1 MSKKYKKSRKLA
13 NLYKLFELVDDH
25 SGRVRM
31 EECDDTREQQLVE
44 IGQWGRF
51 LILVNSRRYLDNNF
65 VAKEDVSGGT
75 GC

>member
-1 MSKKYKKSRKLA
+1 MPALGREVSKKYKKSRKLA

-51 LILVNSRRYLDNNF
+51 FF
-65 VAKEDVSGGT
+65 VGGL

>member
-1 MSKKYKKSRKLA
+1 M
-13 NLYKLFELVDDH
+13 DDH

-65 VAKEDVSGGT
+65 VVKEDVSYGT

>member
-1 MSKKYKKSRKLA
+1 MDDKAECLQESRKLA
-13 NLYKLFELVDDH
+13 KLYKLFELVDDH

-51 LILVNSRRYLDNNF
+51 FYFSMSKMLLVGQAAEFN
-65 VAKEDVSGGT
+65 
-75 GC
+75 